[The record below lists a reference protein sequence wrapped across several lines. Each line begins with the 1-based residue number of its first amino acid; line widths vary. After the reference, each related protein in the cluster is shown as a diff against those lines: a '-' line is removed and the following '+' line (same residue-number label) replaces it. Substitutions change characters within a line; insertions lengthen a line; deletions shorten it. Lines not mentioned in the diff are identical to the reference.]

1 MEPLYTKKLR
11 YNTGTYCIASRRD
24 ISTCTYLYTLQ
35 QVAGEHIWTCLSV
48 TQFVYTW
55 KQISRNVKYYKE
67 NPIPFD
73 L

>member
-1 MEPLYTKKLR
+1 MAILYRLPKR
-11 YNTGTYCIASRRD
+11 YKYMYVFIYLATRR
-24 ISTCTYLYTLQ
+24 
-35 QVAGEHIWTCLSV
+35 GGHIWTCLSV

-55 KQISRNVKYYKE
+55 KKISGNVKYYKE